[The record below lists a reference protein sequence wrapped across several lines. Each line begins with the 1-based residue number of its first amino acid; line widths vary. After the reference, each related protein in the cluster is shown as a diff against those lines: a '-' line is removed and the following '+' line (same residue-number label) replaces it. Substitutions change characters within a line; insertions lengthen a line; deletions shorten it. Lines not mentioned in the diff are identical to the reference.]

1 MDYNVNN
8 YTINE
13 LLTILELDEETTNED
28 NIISI
33 TNNYIERFT
42 NENNPKLVSFFEEI
56 QDNLL
61 KYLDDIDN
69 ISDSDTT
76 DNIRSDN
83 ISATDNIRSDNIS
96 TDIISHNISDS
107 ITNNISNTQL
117 LDDKPNL
124 DYQANRVSDRINI
137 VGTISNPNSNKYVHQ
152 HQSIISNQINGYGL
166 NSYLVNYVFN
176 TQFRDDYF
184 NSVSSD
190 ATFTIPDNIKN
201 VIAISLSACQFPNV
215 IYGFSNIN
223 QTNTIFIKE
232 DVTNLEAIVEIP
244 EGNYQIEALCQVLE
258 DNINLQVCNIPISPT
273 KLNYRFF
280 VTANLNNF
288 KVTISN
294 LFYSFSI
301 NLSKKNGVLLDPNT
315 FIYRNRAKLDSQ
327 VENENVTPS
336 DLFKTMGYII
346 GFRNFEYFGST
357 SYTTE
362 STFNNRYTTYVY
374 FVLDE
379 FVSGYQQHTTYGV
392 FPESLSDGK
401 ILALIP
407 LSGQNFQ
414 TTFDNNSN
422 FIYKT
427 RFYSGPIDLRKINI
441 KILNQEGNLV
451 DLNYR
456 DFAFSLQLTV
466 IYDPTV
472 EFMPAASGGVQ

>member
-42 NENNPKLVSFFEEI
+42 NENNEKLVSFFEEI
-56 QDNLL
+56 QDKLL
-61 KYLDDIDN
+61 KYLDDITD
-69 ISDSDTT
+69 

-83 ISATDNIRSDNIS
+83 ITS
-96 TDIISHNISDS
+96 DIISHNISDS
-107 ITNNISNTQL
+107 ITNNIQIL
-117 LDDKPNL
+117 DDDDKPNL

-137 VGTISNPNSNKYVHQ
+137 VGTITNSNPNSNPNSNKYVHQ

-472 EFMPAASGGVQ
+472 EFIPAASGGVQ